1 MSTQHTQSIETLVN
15 VDTFTL
21 TEILA
26 FTIHYG
32 IFEILAC
39 PDKFIKNSWMLPH
52 KNSLQKIETLAHSD
66 TFNKHE
72 SLAYCNTF
80 KSNELLL

>member
-26 FTIHYG
+26 FTIHLCCLKYS
-32 IFEILAC
+32 LVL
-39 PDKFIKNSWMLPH
+39 M
-52 KNSLQKIETLAHSD
+52 NSLRTLEIFLIETH
-66 TFNKHE
+66 
-72 SLAYCNTF
+72 
-80 KSNELLL
+80 